1 MDEACKLT
9 LDYLKTRK
17 QFGVPIGKFQVLQ
30 HRMVDMQTELEQAT
44 SMAILAAT
52 FADGEDNDERSRIIA
67 AAKYICARRAQG
79 GRGSHP
85 AARRHRHDLGIQPA
99 HHAKR
104 LVMIAHQFG
113 DDDHHLKAYAKLMQ
127 VA

>member
-1 MDEACKLT
+1 
-9 LDYLKTRK
+9 
-17 QFGVPIGKFQVLQ
+17 
-30 HRMVDMQTELEQAT
+30 MVDMQTELEQAT

-67 AAKYICARRAQG
+67 AAKYICAR
-79 GRGSHP
+79 
-85 AARRHRHDLGIQPA
+85 AARKVAEEAIQLHGGIGMTWEYNLA

-113 DDDHHLKAYAKLMQ
+113 DDDYHLKAYAKLMQ